1 MFVRPVVRRLMDPL
15 GGVRTGR
22 IRAALT
28 EPFAGGPDVTTV
40 VPVEVDDGR
49 ATPVGRACVRLCGL
63 TDWRWWRPPMR
74 ILVAGDEVT
83 VMMLETPG

>member
-1 MFVRPVVRRLMDPL
+1 MKPMPVVRRLMGHSEVFAP
-15 GGVRTGR
+15 R

-49 ATPVGRACVRLCGL
+49 ATPVGRGMRALVRANGL
-63 TDWRWWRPPMR
+63 AGGGGPPPG
-74 ILVAGDEVT
+74 LSGDEVT